1 VTQKAA
7 LVAAFLFAL
16 PGLPAAAAQRSFA
29 PLTPEPSLQP
39 APSGMMYGVLPDPAQ
54 PTAAVSLWY
63 RAPAAGFDVSAPAGP
78 SHAATL
84 PGLSRLAALTVAA
97 STPITGTP
105 LARLVQSV
113 GGRFSVSTYPDSVA
127 ITILVSPE
135 HVNAVVRAVTA
146 DYFAP
151 VIDAAGFAL
160 AQRDVAEDAIYRS
173 YDPPDAVEDALESA
187 LFSDGP
193 FHDGTI
199 VEPKTIAALTIDHV
213 RAYAERAFRP
223 ANAILILTGNV
234 DASAI
239 DGAATRDGALPSP
252 ELLTRQSPASPGPAV
267 QHTANVEGTGL
278 GWAGPA
284 ISDEASA
291 TALDFTAD
299 ALFAPKT
306 GIVQRALGALNVEV
320 TGKFVTYHDP
330 GLFLVTISGADAKAA
345 LPIVQRAIAHA
356 ASPMNAA
363 VFASARAGFEY
374 RLLSDLET
382 PAELADTFGWYAVE
396 GNFAYAPAG
405 SRYFHVAAELT
416 PQIVARTVAR
426 YLTASP
432 AVVTLVRARPAAT
445 SKPS

>member
-1 VTQKAA
+1 VTKKAA

-16 PGLPAAAAQRSFA
+16 PVTAAAAPRSFA
-29 PLTPEPSLQP
+29 PLTAEPALQV
-39 APSGMMYGVLPDPAQ
+39 APSGMTYGVLPDPAQ
-54 PTAAVSLWY
+54 PTAAISLWY
-63 RAPAAGFDVSAPAGP
+63 RAPAAGFEGP
-78 SHAATL
+78 PL

-105 LARLVQSV
+105 LARLVQSG
-113 GGRFSVSTYPDSVA
+113 GGRFSVAAYPESVA

-135 HVNAVVRAVTA
+135 HVKAVVRAVTT

-151 VIDAAGFAL
+151 VTDATGFAL

-173 YDPPDAVEDALESA
+173 YDPPDAVEEALQSA
-187 LFSDGP
+187 LFRDGP
-193 FHDGTI
+193 FHDGTL
-199 VEPKTIAALTIDHV
+199 VEPKTIAALTLDQV

-234 DASAI
+234 DPSAI
-239 DGAATRDGALPSP
+239 DDAATRDGALPSA
-252 ELLTRQSPASPGPAV
+252 EALVNQTPAPAGPPV
-267 QHTANVEGTGL
+267 QHTANVEGTGF

-306 GIVQRALGALNVEV
+306 GIVQRALGTLNAEV

-345 LPIVQRAIAHA
+345 LPVVQRAIAQA
-356 ASPMNAA
+356 ATPMNATA
-363 VFASARAGFEY
+363 FASARAGFEY
-374 RLLSDLET
+374 RLLTDLET

-396 GNFAYAPAG
+396 GNFAYAPAS

-416 PQIVARTVAR
+416 PQAVARTVAR

-445 SKPS
+445 PKPS